1 MRDYKLIA
9 KRQEVEQAIAK
20 QNAIISAIHNGDLTK
35 AEFLTGQQLIPTN
48 PVVEGLLKKKKSEE
62 VTNREILNELRA
74 IKEKPDFD
82 YDALSQALKYEDE
95 QEAIDANKGLL
106 LNLDKDFDEDDIV
119 RLTYYKLPIPS
130 ELYSSHHETLV
141 SNVQDNITKVKK
153 LKELPE
159 IKNAKRGFLPKN
171 DPIKRKRAIELR
183 KHRDVLDKY
192 FKRLKLINDGF
203 ELQKGS
209 SIMTNMV
216 DLVDRFKLLVGE
228 IESGNTNKALKNELA
243 DLLQYLFRSKKLTK
257 TQYKMFSNL
266 IQ

>member
-9 KRQEVEQAIAK
+9 KRQEVEQALTK
-20 QNAIISAIHNGDLTK
+20 QNAIIGAIQNGDLTK

-48 PVVEGLLKKKKSEE
+48 PVVEGLLKKKKSKE

-74 IKEKPDFD
+74 IKEKPEID
-82 YDALSQALKYEDE
+82 YDRLRVDFGDQSAIEDVTE
-95 QEAIDANKGLL
+95 EGAVAEESVLIAP
-106 LNLDKDFDEDDIV
+106 DKDFDADNFQTLRD
-119 RLTYYKLPIPS
+119 LKLRKPS
-130 ELYSSHHETLV
+130 DLRDLENIEKALSTAKEYAD
-141 SNVQDNITKVKK
+141 QDNVKYSD
-153 LKELPE
+153 
-159 IKNAKRGFLPKN
+159 RGILPKN
-171 DPIKRKRAIELR
+171 PTKRAEREENIRIKYVLRKYIKRLETMQEG
-183 KHRDVLDKY
+183 
-192 FKRLKLINDGF
+192 LKLQTG
-203 ELQKGS
+203 K

-243 DLLQYLFRSKKLTK
+243 DILQYLFRNKKLTK

>member
-20 QNAIISAIHNGDLTK
+20 QNAIINAIHNGDLTK

-48 PVVEGLLKKKKSEE
+48 PVVEGLLRKKKNEE
-62 VTNREILNELRA
+62 VNNREILKELRA

-82 YDALSQALKYEDE
+82 YDALSRMIKYYDEAGRQA
-95 QEAIDANKGLL
+95 AIEPEEIQIDRGFMI
-106 LNLDKDFDEDDIV
+106 NLDSDFEGDDIN
-119 RLTYYKLPIPS
+119 RLESFKLLKPS
-130 ELYSSHHETLV
+130 DLYSPNIQDFQDKIDDNLEKAIQIREASNIKYAKKKSQPKAMLNKYINRLET
-141 SNVQDNITKVKK
+141 
-153 LKELPE
+153 
-159 IKNAKRGFLPKN
+159 IKNG
-171 DPIKRKRAIELR
+171 
-183 KHRDVLDKY
+183 
-192 FKRLKLINDGF
+192 
-203 ELQKGS
+203 LQLQQGS
-209 SIMTNMV
+209 SIMTSMV

-243 DLLQYLFRSKKLTK
+243 EILQYLFRNKKLTK